1 MSPPRRAW
9 SNVLATL
16 CLLVLLPGVAI
27 ADDAGMEEARK
38 HFKAGVA
45 YLEDPDGARFEEA
58 YRAFK
63 KAYEVS
69 HSPKVLGNL
78 ALAAMKLERDG
89 EAIEAYTRYLKEV
102 DDIDPQERAQCE
114 RDLATLV
121 ASAVKVR
128 VRIDVRTKRPPAALT
143 LVDSRLPVQGNPV
156 VNVHTPGKDTTDL
169 VLRSGHHV
177 LTVKDASRDLGQ
189 WDFVATPGGTLSH
202 VFVLEDPP
210 PAASP
215 PTQEAPSRAAPLVV
229 TGIGV
234 TALIAGGV
242 MGIVT
247 LGKVNRLEDDCPN
260 DACVDP
266 AYQSEVGS
274 TRNFVRATDFLL
286 LGGGVVTGV
295 GLIWLIAASTSS
307 SSKEP
312 ARAGVRVTPACG
324 PHGCMGSMHGRF

>member
-16 CLLVLLPGVAI
+16 CLLVLPGVAI
-27 ADDAGMEEARK
+27 ADDAAMEEARK

-69 HSPKVLGNL
+69 QSPKVLGNL

-89 EAIEAYTRYLKEV
+89 EAIDAYTRYLKEV
-102 DDIDPQERAQCE
+102 DDIDPLERAQCE

-128 VRIDVRTKRPPAALT
+128 VRIDVRTKRAPGALT

-156 VNVHTPGKDTTDL
+156 VNVHTPGKDVTDL
-169 VLRSGHHV
+169 VVRPGHHV
-177 LTVKDASRDLGQ
+177 LTLKEASSELGH

-210 PAASP
+210 VAASP
-215 PTQEAPSRAAPLVV
+215 PAPEAPSRVAPLVL
-229 TGIGV
+229 TGIGAG
-234 TALIAGGV
+234 ALFAGGV

-247 LGKVNRLEDDCPN
+247 LGKVNRLEEQCPN

-266 AYQSEVGS
+266 AYQGEVSS

-295 GLIWLIAASTSS
+295 GLIWLIAASTAS

-312 ARAGVRVTPACG
+312 ARAGVHVTPACG
-324 PHGCMGSMHGRF
+324 PNGCLGSMHGSF